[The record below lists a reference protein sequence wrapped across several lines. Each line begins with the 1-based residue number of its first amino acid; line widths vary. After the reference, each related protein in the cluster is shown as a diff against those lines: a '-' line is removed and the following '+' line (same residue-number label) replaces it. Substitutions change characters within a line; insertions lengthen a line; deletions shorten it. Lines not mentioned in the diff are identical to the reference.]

1 MWPNSILTPCPQPSF
16 CGGGATIVKPW
27 TGARDNIRAKR
38 KWGAGVNIRLSV
50 LTLVF
55 AAIAAPLKADTRDEV
70 LAGVQRCGVIQ
81 DNRTWLDCMYGAQQ
95 PMRALLGL
103 PPAPEFQQRLVPA
116 VQPGPPSRAM
126 PSVTPPVAK
135 PLPRR
140 KPGFFES
147 LVGDAP
153 PYAVSRVASYRYA
166 KGGALV
172 VTLENGQEWRQT
184 DAEGG
189 TVRWTKKP
197 SAYLA
202 TITSGSF
209 GSFTLNTNDSTRR
222 YRVERVR

>member
-1 MWPNSILTPCPQPSF
+1 M
-16 CGGGATIVKPW
+16 A
-27 TGARDNIRAKR
+27 
-38 KWGAGVNIRLSV
+38 
-50 LTLVF
+50 LVF
-55 AAIAAPLKADTRDEV
+55 AVIASPLKADTRDEV

-81 DNRTWLDCMYGAQQ
+81 DNRAWLDCMYGAQQ

-103 PPAPEFQQRLVPA
+103 PPAPEFQQRLVPP
-116 VQPGPPSRAM
+116 VQPGAPLRATPSAAPR
-126 PSVTPPVAK
+126 VAK
-135 PLPRR
+135 PAPRR
-140 KPGFFES
+140 KPSFFES

-153 PYAVSRVASYRYA
+153 PYAVSRVASYRYV

-189 TVRWTKKP
+189 TVRWTKEP

-209 GSFTLNTNDSTRR
+209 GSFTMNTNDSTRR